1 MPHQNGAMACQVEI
15 TVTHRH
21 DKSTVRCNK
30 VCNWS
35 ECKTTINLLTLHGL
49 LGYDKDVMIEGLN
62 NRDWNK
68 KSESVTTFNLIIYIK
83 ENIKPT

>member
-1 MPHQNGAMACQVEI
+1 MPHQNGTMACQVEI

-35 ECKTTINLLTLHGL
+35 ECKTTINLLTLNGL
-49 LGYDKDVMIEGLN
+49 LGYDKDVTIKGL
-62 NRDWNK
+62 
-68 KSESVTTFNLIIYIK
+68 TTETGTKNQNLSLHSISLSAQRK
-83 ENIKPT
+83 T